1 MSWVGS
7 FSWHSP
13 RCFWPRR
20 SSVSPL
26 QRVLRDITNATPTL
40 QAWISTLLGF
50 KTFRRST
57 LDASRFHAIRKR
69 KTRRDLENAGLPP
82 SGNDSARDLQCLK
95 SNLPCHELWS
105 IARPRFGSFLRS
117 ELTLAGVLIF
127 VGRSAA
133 PRVRIFA
140 SRLDPARDLRAFEVE
155 PAVS

>member
-1 MSWVGS
+1 MRFKVYTSW
-7 FSWHSP
+7 WN
-13 RCFWPRR
+13 
-20 SSVSPL
+20 
-26 QRVLRDITNATPTL
+26 RDITNATPPL
-40 QAWISTLLGF
+40 QALFDTCHAWDLRWLGF
-50 KTFRRST
+50 KSLRSST

-69 KTRRDLENAGLPP
+69 KTRRGLGNAGPPP
-82 SGNDSARDLQCLK
+82 SGNDSARDLQRLK

-140 SRLDPARDLRAFEVE
+140 SRLDPAPDLWAFEVE